1 MTLLEPAVSLTD
13 LGLAV
18 GNTAFAVLLAR
29 QSTSHRTMRGW
40 WLLFF
45 ASLAL
50 AALLG
55 FVTHGFFADKTFPL
69 YRQLWG
75 ATLMSIGFMALAAT
89 ALAALLMFDTRV
101 ANRIVW
107 GATSLLV
114 PYSVAVIAGYHHFGL
129 AIAAYTPATI
139 FLLSAFVVQ
148 SRIHS
153 ASYWLVG
160 IAGLVLTAVAAAIQ
174 QLGVG
179 LHPVHFN
186 HNALYHVIQAPALW
200 MLFLTARATLR
211 VGMEK

>member
-13 LGLAV
+13 LGLAIE
-18 GNTAFAVLLAR
+18 NTVFAVLLAR
-29 QSTSHRTMRGW
+29 QTTSHRAVQRW
-40 WLLFF
+40 WILFF

-55 FVTHGFFADKTFPL
+55 FVTHGFFADKSLPL

-75 ATLMSIGFMALAAT
+75 ATLLSIGIMALAAT
-89 ALAALLMFDTRV
+89 ALAALLIYDARV
-101 ANRIVW
+101 AARIVW
-107 GATSLLV
+107 STASLLV

-129 AIAAYTPATI
+129 AIAAYTPAMI
-139 FLLSAFVVQ
+139 FLLSAFVV
-148 SRIHS
+148 RLRLH
-153 ASYWLVG
+153 AARYWLVG

-179 LHPVHFN
+179 LHPEHFN

-200 MLFLTARATLR
+200 MLYLTARASLR
-211 VGMEK
+211 AGMHE